1 MRRMIFAAAK
11 GGTGKTTTAVN
22 VAAGFAL
29 AGKRVALLDLDPY
42 AGATVA
48 LGLSPDGEAFAAA
61 LARERLGPALRETT
75 VPGLSVLPGGG
86 GMADAGRRM
95 GHAPKALRAA
105 VDALTGFDVLV
116 LDTPP
121 AVGPLTV
128 AALACGGELVLPVTA
143 SFSDLATVGPFLLE
157 AATVTRSLAPD
168 LRLRALVPCRVTRT
182 RLAFETVNALRKNY
196 PETTRTEIRQGA
208 AIAEAAASGEPV
220 LTYAPSS
227 TGAEDF
233 NALTRELSREK

>member
-48 LGLSPDGEAFAAA
+48 LGLEPEPDTFAGA
-61 LARERLGPALRETT
+61 LARGNLSAAFRETS
-75 VPGLSVLPGGG
+75 VPGLHVLPGGG
-86 GMADAGRRM
+86 GMADAARRM
-95 GHAPKALRAA
+95 GASPKGLRAA
-105 VDALTGFDVLV
+105 VDALSGFDLLI

-128 AALACGGELVLPVTA
+128 AALACGGELVLPVTS
-143 SFSDLATVGPFLLE
+143 SFADLATVAPFLLE
-157 AATVTRSLAPD
+157 AAAVTRDLAAD
-168 LRLRALVPCRVTRT
+168 LRLRAIVPSRVTRT
-182 RLAFETVNALRKNY
+182 RIAFETLNTMRKNY

-208 AIAEAAASGEPV
+208 AIAEATAAGRPV

-233 NALTRELSREK
+233 NALVRELSRER